1 MQRLNKNFSLD
12 IDPNTASERMHHIL
26 TTKTRHGTPMSN
38 MRQWMRA
45 GYLLSEFGYG
55 IMEYL
60 LAMDDSRTPEERL
73 KELLGYIDRCNLE
86 AKPQRDK
93 QAVVVREAVKE
104 ASPEEVPVTTL
115 EKKPAKPDFER
126 DRIGC
131 NPNP

>member
-12 IDPNTASERMHHIL
+12 IDPDTASERMHHIL
-26 TTKTRHGTPMSN
+26 TTRTRHGTPMSN

-86 AKPQRDK
+86 AKTQPET
-93 QAVVVREAVKE
+93 QAVVVKE
-104 ASPEEVPVTTL
+104 ANPEEVPVPQRETR
-115 EKKPAKPDFER
+115 PAKPAFER
-126 DRIGC
+126 ERMTR
-131 NPNP
+131 